1 MFAHLLKYSY
11 VWLIIAITYFN
22 CHPFADVNT
31 DLDNFFLYLIIPRTC
46 GIYHY
51 ISELPLVLGRF
62 SYIKQKYLNI
72 KMFIFCDKAE
82 I

>member
-31 DLDNFFLYLIIPRTC
+31 GLETFFFLVLNYSLDLWF
-46 GIYHY
+46 IYHY
-51 ISELPLVLGRF
+51 IRELPLVLDRF
-62 SYIKQKYLNI
+62 SYTNQKYC
-72 KMFIFCDKAE
+72 KYKDVYSAE